1 MDLRNEFGF
10 TLSKKLQK
18 LEISSEKILN
28 HYLDKI
34 EQINPTVNA
43 IVSLEKRKK
52 LITISRKID
61 QLRATG
67 KPLHPFAGLPIA
79 IKDLED
85 TKGILSTQGS
95 KLYSNYIPKTDS
107 PMVTNIRKAGLIIIG
122 KTNTPEFG
130 IGGQTFNSI
139 FGTTVNPLDTNK
151 TSGGS
156 SGGAA
161 AAVQSRLLPFA
172 DGSDMMG
179 SLRTPC
185 SFCNTYGF
193 RPTPGL
199 IPFKPS
205 HKEELPQISTN
216 GAIARHPIDLSI
228 LIEIF
233 SGKPMGALLGTS
245 DEANSVSKKVIGI
258 PSDYLKNIKFENG
271 IIKVFNNFIDKLKD
285 LGFTIVELDLK
296 IDQNILWKCWTV
308 LRSKIISLNLT
319 EEYEKSKEILKNT
332 LVWEI
337 EEGNKISDQQL
348 ELAKI
353 TRSNITRRINNV
365 FSKVDF
371 LLLPSAQVFPFSKDK
386 EYPQMIENQTMDTY
400 HRWLEINILAS
411 LLGLPVV
418 SVPGNELEV
427 NLPLGIQFIA
437 KSHDDSELL
446 QTVLQIYNK
455 SS

>member
-185 SFCNTYGF
+185 SFCNTYGY

-205 HKEELPQISTN
+205 HKEKLPQISTN

-233 SGKPMGALLGTS
+233 SGKPMGVLLGNS

-258 PSDYLKNIKFENG
+258 PSDYLENIIFENG

-353 TRSNITRRINNV
+353 TRSKITRRINNV

-437 KSHDDSELL
+437 KSHDDSALL

>member
-185 SFCNTYGF
+185 SFCNTYGY

-205 HKEELPQISTN
+205 HKEKLPQISTN

-233 SGKPMGALLGTS
+233 SGKPMGDLQGTS

-258 PSDYLKNIKFENG
+258 PSDYLENIIFENG

-319 EEYEKSKEILKNT
+319 EEYEKSKEILKDT

>member
-185 SFCNTYGF
+185 SFCNTYGY

-205 HKEELPQISTN
+205 HKEKLPQISTN

-233 SGKPMGALLGTS
+233 SGKPMGALLGTN

-308 LRSKIISLNLT
+308 LRSKIISLNFT

>member
-1 MDLRNEFGF
+1 MDWRNEFGF

-28 HYLDKI
+28 HYLDQI

-43 IVSLEKRKK
+43 IVSIEKREK
-52 LITISRKID
+52 LITKSRRID
-61 QLRATG
+61 QLRSNG

-85 TKGILSTQGS
+85 TEGILSTQGS

-185 SFCNTYGF
+185 SFCNTYGY

-205 HKEELPQISTN
+205 HKEKLPQISTN

-233 SGKPMGALLGTS
+233 SGKPMGALLGTN
-245 DEANSVSKKVIGI
+245 DKANSVSKKVIGI
-258 PSDYLKNIKFENG
+258 PSDYLKNIIFQNG
-271 IIKVFNNFIDKLKD
+271 IIKFFNNFIDKLKD

-296 IDQNILWKCWTV
+296 IDHNILWECWTV

-319 EEYEKSKEILKNT
+319 EEYEKNKEVLKDT

-353 TRSNITRRINNV
+353 TRSNITKRINNV

-386 EYPQMIENQTMDTY
+386 QYPQMIENQIMDTY

-418 SVPGNELEV
+418 SVPGDDSEV

-437 KSHDDSELL
+437 KSHDDSVLL

>member
-1 MDLRNEFGF
+1 MDLSNEFGF

-161 AAVQSRLLPFA
+161 AAVQSR
-172 DGSDMMG
+172 
-179 SLRTPC
+179 
-185 SFCNTYGF
+185 
-193 RPTPGL
+193 
-199 IPFKPS
+199 
-205 HKEELPQISTN
+205 
-216 GAIARHPIDLSI
+216 
-228 LIEIF
+228 
-233 SGKPMGALLGTS
+233 
-245 DEANSVSKKVIGI
+245 
-258 PSDYLKNIKFENG
+258 
-271 IIKVFNNFIDKLKD
+271 
-285 LGFTIVELDLK
+285 
-296 IDQNILWKCWTV
+296 
-308 LRSKIISLNLT
+308 
-319 EEYEKSKEILKNT
+319 
-332 LVWEI
+332 
-337 EEGNKISDQQL
+337 
-348 ELAKI
+348 
-353 TRSNITRRINNV
+353 
-365 FSKVDF
+365 
-371 LLLPSAQVFPFSKDK
+371 
-386 EYPQMIENQTMDTY
+386 
-400 HRWLEINILAS
+400 
-411 LLGLPVV
+411 
-418 SVPGNELEV
+418 
-427 NLPLGIQFIA
+427 
-437 KSHDDSELL
+437 
-446 QTVLQIYNK
+446 
-455 SS
+455 

>member
-216 GAIARHPIDLSI
+216 GA
-228 LIEIF
+228 
-233 SGKPMGALLGTS
+233 LLGTS

-258 PSDYLKNIKFENG
+258 PSDYLENIIFENG

-353 TRSNITRRINNV
+353 TRSKITRRINNV

-400 HRWLEINILAS
+400 HRWLEINILAG